1 LFGVEVN
8 IYTNPDSNL
17 NLAIKAVPILR
28 DSIDLGFE
36 TNYEDFR

>member
-8 IYTNPDSNL
+8 IYNEPDSNL
-17 NLAIKAVPILR
+17 NFAIKAVPILR
-28 DSIDLGFE
+28 DLIDLGFE